1 MMQMKRSRFSKG
13 MQYCH
18 TAPSRDAGP
27 TARSFPLEESH
38 SFTTT
43 SSHSWRETGNPSA
56 SPHPLSTSS
65 SVLQFRGTVG
75 YVYASE
81 SWYILRA
88 DIISALTEFQPVF
101 YDGFFFLPWNK
112 GLAQCSSLCQ
122 IDWGLQVVPQPMLT
136 RATAAS
142 KTLLSY

>member
-1 MMQMKRSRFSKG
+1 MQVKRSRFSKD

-18 TAPSRDAGP
+18 TAQSRDTGP
-27 TARSFPLEESH
+27 TARSFPSEEFHH
-38 SFTTT
+38 SPLQVLTA
-43 SSHSWRETGNPSA
+43 RERLGSLQP
-56 SPHPLSTSS
+56 PPPPSTSS

-88 DIISALTEFQPVF
+88 DIISALTEFQTVL
-101 YDGFFFLPWNK
+101 YDGFFFSPLKQRPGK
-112 GLAQCSSLCQ
+112 MLFSCQ
-122 IDWGLQVVPQPMLT
+122 IDWGLHVVPQSLLT

-142 KTLLSY
+142 KTLLGY